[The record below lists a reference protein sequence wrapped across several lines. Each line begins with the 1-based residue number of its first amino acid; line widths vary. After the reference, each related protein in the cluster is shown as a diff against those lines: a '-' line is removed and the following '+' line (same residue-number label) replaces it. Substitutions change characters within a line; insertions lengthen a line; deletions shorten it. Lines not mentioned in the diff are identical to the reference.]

1 MAISAFGDELDDST
15 GSAPTASPAA
25 PKPKTAPA
33 QPQVSAFGDPLS
45 AFGDPLDA
53 DEVQVKPVPTA
64 QPQQTGIMG
73 LLSGLEN
80 QIDDSVVGDAGRS
93 LARGGV
99 GVGDAVMGLAGMLSG
114 GRIPQALGYDST
126 GVRRYMDSQDTP
138 ARQAS
143 RQALEKAEGFGG
155 TVDALIQNPGN
166 IPHTIIESVPSMLAG
181 GGVGRGIAS
190 AGQLAGMAP
199 RIAGILGAGAGEG
212 VVQAGQQAEQTRQ
225 QTGTLTPGQSGLAL
239 ASGALTG
246 LLGAAGARIGRRLGV
261 LDIDAQMAGQNGVD
275 VAKGLVNRALVG
287 TGIESLEELT
297 QSGQQ
302 QVLTNLATDR
312 PAMEGVTKQ
321 MTMGGI
327 VGGAMGGAAGLHRPS
342 MSNQQPEQPTAPVAP
357 QVDPR
362 IAAARQAVPGAIRN
376 YLNPAEQQAPIMQQ
390 PAPVQA
396 PQPVPFAGSSD
407 ISPLLDNLGV
417 QGEKRTQSLDLL
429 RPAEQDIEAR
439 RRGVVTLD
447 EQRRLANLIGLDGAK
462 AQAFSRQIGQAWSAE
477 QTIAATDAVAERMK
491 SVMEQQQRIASGQA
505 TDLEKASFVQDLGD
519 MKVMFGEL
527 MGARAESGRALAAQ
541 RRQVQNINEAQRI
554 LEGIGGIQ
562 GADDLAAAIGK
573 AVQAGGVQNLAKLV
587 GQPETKMQRLLGYY
601 FRSALLSGVR
611 THAVN
616 ITSNSLTLGNEII
629 ERGIAAGIGGA
640 KRLATG
646 GKSGQTVF
654 AEPLDLLIG
663 MSRGMAKAGTAAADA
678 FRTGESAV
686 LGGQAKQDNAIGL
699 NNTPRQPGVMGTAA
713 FAADRAASL
722 PYRALGAEDAFF
734 ATLNY
739 EAELRTLARQQALNE
754 RSNGQ
759 LPRGMKLS
767 QRIEQLVQ
775 DPTPKMIESAG
786 AHARENT
793 FNTKAGVFAQAVMG
807 AKAKAPWLNLI
818 VPFVRTPANVVKFGL
833 KRTPMAP
840 LFKEVREDF
849 AAGGTR
855 QERAAARIVWGTGV
869 MIGAGMLAQAGYIT
883 GAGPDD
889 KKEREALLNTGWKPY
904 SIRVGGTYHEYSRLD
919 PFAQWLGLAADMAT
933 LDPKDKDAGDITAT
947 VLGSLVS
954 NTINK
959 TYMQG
964 LSNFV
969 EFLQDP
975 KRNAEWY
982 SRQMAG
988 TMAQPFTMLSNIA
1001 SENDP
1006 YRREGNSILDAIK
1019 YRLPGWRNDL
1029 PTKLDAFG
1037 APVPNREY
1045 PGGPF
1050 SIAAPIARS
1059 TETSDP
1065 VRREA
1070 ARLGWS
1076 PAEFQKSMVVKGAK
1090 HEFTPEQHHELAELA
1105 GQLTHRGA
1113 RRMMQTKEWLTKDDE
1128 ARKEALN
1135 GMATKVRGAVK
1146 LAAIPWI
1153 TSGKRGALDRLKGSN
1168 NIEVSKK

>member
-1 MAISAFGDELDDST
+1 MLPDGLRQKAQALDDY
-15 GSAPTASPAA
+15 G
-25 PKPKTAPA
+25 
-33 QPQVSAFGDPLS
+33 LS
-45 AFGDPLDA
+45 
-53 DEVQVKPVPTA
+53 
-64 QPQQTGIMG
+64 
-73 LLSGLEN
+73 LSKG
-80 QIDDSVVGDAGRS
+80 VV
-93 LARGGV
+93 
-99 GVGDAVMGLAGMLSG
+99 
-114 GRIPQALGYDST
+114 
-126 GVRRYMDSQDTP
+126 
-138 ARQAS
+138 
-143 RQALEKAEGFGG
+143 
-155 TVDALIQNPGN
+155 
-166 IPHTIIESVPSMLAG
+166 
-181 GGVGRGIAS
+181 
-190 AGQLAGMAP
+190 
-199 RIAGILGAGAGEG
+199 GAGEG
-212 VVQAGQQAEQTRQ
+212 VVGLGDIATGGRVSPGLKAAYGYDPAGRRAALDRMATPEHQQAMQQLDRAQGIGGTLQALRDNPSLVPHAIVESLPSMALGGVAGRGVAAGAKALGATGGLAGLLGTGAGEGLVSAGQQASQTVQDNQRKGEEGLTLG
-225 QTGTLTPGQSGLAL
+225 QTGLAI
-239 ASGALTG
+239 GTGIGTG
-246 LLGAAGARIGRRLGV
+246 LLGMVGARVGRKLGV
-261 LDIDAQMAGQNGVD
+261 MDIDAQLAGAGGAD
-275 VAKGLVNRALVG
+275 VAKGMVNRALVG

-302 QVLTNLATDR
+302 QVLQNLATDR
-312 PAMEGVTKQ
+312 PALEGVTKQ
-321 MTMGGI
+321 MVLGAA
-327 VGGAMGGAAGLHRPS
+327 VGGAMGGAAGLRRPN
-342 MSNQQPEQPTAPVAP
+342 MNTAIQQPAEQAPAAPVAAP
-357 QVDPR
+357 QPE
-362 IAAARQAVPGAIRN
+362 AMAT
-376 YLNPAEQQAPIMQQ
+376 PAPAPVAQQ
-390 PAPVQA
+390 PAPQPA
-396 PQPVPFAGSSD
+396 PQPVPFAGSAD

-439 RRGVVTLD
+439 RRGVVTMD

-462 AQAFSRQIGQAWSAE
+462 AQAFSRQIGQAWNAE
-477 QTIAATDAVAERMK
+477 QIIAGTDLVADRLK
-491 SVMEQQQRIASGQA
+491 TVMEQQQRIASGQA
-505 TDLEKASFVQDLGD
+505 SDLEKATFVQDLGD
-519 MKVMFGEL
+519 LKSVFGEL

-562 GADDLAAAIGK
+562 GADDLATAIGK
-573 AVQAGGVQNLAKLV
+573 ALQAGGVQNLAKLV

-629 ERGIAAGIGGA
+629 ERSIAAGIGGA

-654 AEPLDLLIG
+654 AEPIDLLVG
-663 MSRGMAKAGTAAADA
+663 MSQGMAKAGTAAVDA

-686 LGGQAKQDNAIGL
+686 LGGQAKQDNSLGL
-699 NNTPRQPGVMGTAA
+699 NNTPRQPGVLGAAA

-739 EAELRTLARQQALNE
+739 EAELRSLARQQALSE
-754 RSNGQ
+754 RSAGQ
-759 LPRGMKLS
+759 MPQGMKLS

-793 FNTKAGVFAQAVMG
+793 FNTKAGTFAQAVMS

-833 KRTPMAP
+833 KRTPLAP
-840 LFKEVREDF
+840 FFKEVREDF
-849 AAGGTR
+849 AAGGAR
-855 QERAAARIVWGTGV
+855 QERAAARIIWGTGV
-869 MIGAGMLAQAGYIT
+869 MVAVGLAAQAGYVT

-889 KKEREALLNTGWKPY
+889 KKEREALLNSGWKPY
-904 SIRVGGTYHEYSRLD
+904 SIRTSDGTYHEYSRLD
-919 PFAQWLGLAADMAT
+919 PFAQWLGLASDMAT
-933 LDPKDKDAGDITAT
+933 MDYRNKDAADVAAN

-954 NTINK
+954 NTVNK

-988 TMAQPFTMLSNIA
+988 TVVQPFTLLSNIA
-1001 SENDP
+1001 SEHDP
-1006 YRREGNSILDAIK
+1006 YAREGNSILDAIK

-1037 APVPNREY
+1037 EPVPNRTY

-1050 SIAAPIARS
+1050 SIGAPIAQS
-1059 TETSDP
+1059 QESSDP

-1070 ARLGWS
+1070 ARLGWA
-1076 PAEFQKSMVVKGAK
+1076 PPVFQKDLTLKGVKY
-1090 HEFTPEQHHELAELA
+1090 EFTPEQHHELAELA
-1105 GQLTHRGA
+1105 GRLTYLNA
-1113 RRMMQTKEWLTKDDE
+1113 QRMVRSRYWSAYSDDE
-1128 ARKEALN
+1128 RRERLETMARKIRSR
-1135 GMATKVRGAVK
+1135 VRM
-1146 LAAIPWI
+1146 AAIPWI
-1153 TSGKRGALDRLKGSN
+1153 TSGNRAALDKLRAQ
-1168 NIEVSKK
+1168 EAQR